1 MKRRKR
7 FLAVLLAVML
17 TLSLPGVALA
27 KTYTPSNTS
36 YQEMQQIIDS
46 HWSGEAIRWLQKRPG
61 DGIVKGGY
69 HYFPTSSVNRAYLI
83 ERLFYQ
89 ECCEQSDRST
99 WWDEA
104 GNSYKMP
111 KSLSYQMPETPFEDV
126 PVENEAVYWGAYEGI
141 IVGKSPQFY
150 RPEATMTREEFITI
164 LYRYMKYR
172 DKVHNGG
179 KGTFEAPAYP
189 VQYTDTKTV
198 SSWADQAMRWA
209 VSKKIISGK
218 TPTTLNPR
226 ALMTLGE
233 MCIMLKATLEDSWI

>member
-1 MKRRKR
+1 MKQGKR
-7 FLAVLLAVML
+7 ILSVLLAL
-17 TLSLPGVALA
+17 LLALSLPSMALA
-27 KTYTPSNTS
+27 KIYTASNTD
-36 YQEMQQIIDS
+36 YREMSQIIDS
-46 HWSGEAIRWLQKRPG
+46 HWSGTAIRWLQQRPG
-61 DGIVKGGY
+61 DAISREGF
-69 HYFPTSSVNRAYLI
+69 HYFPTSPVDRLYLI

-99 WWDEA
+99 WYDEA
-104 GNSYKMP
+104 DDYYKVP
-111 KSLSYQMPETPFEDV
+111 KSLLAQKPSTFFEDV
-126 PVENEAVYWGAYEGI
+126 PIENEAVYWGAEEGI
-141 IVGKSPQFY
+141 IVGKGPQFY
-150 RPEATMTREEFITI
+150 RPNASMTREEFITI

-172 DKVHNGG
+172 DEVHNGG

-189 VQYTDTKTV
+189 AQYTDTKTV